1 MGHGEIDFARGDFL
15 NEQGIIFVSF
25 NYRVNILGFLN
36 SGDRSAPGNFAIK
49 DMIMVLN
56 WVRNNIQ
63 AFGGNPNNVGIYGAS
78 GGAVAVSENVSTIV
92 RDFLK
97 IR

>member
-1 MGHGEIDFARGDFL
+1 MLRADHL
-15 NEQGIIFVSF
+15 SEQGIIYVAF
-25 NYRVNILGFLN
+25 NYRLNILGFLN

-49 DMIMVLN
+49 DMIMALN

-63 AFGGNPNNVGIYGAS
+63 AFGGNPNNVGIYGVS
-78 GGAVAVSENVSTIV
+78 GGAVGVSENVSTIAW
-92 RDFLK
+92 DFLK